1 MSGSTARKVQPF
13 TISTKLSLPKC
24 AADFSGDACPGIA
37 LAPALDN
44 HHGLRHNLNERIS
57 LYLAQAQASPAA
69 PNSQPH
75 SASTLEEGVTNEDRL
90 NRNSLAR
97 SIKKITLSNWHGE
110 ALSGDA
116 GGPED
121 PAHTGSDRNHNNN
134 NSRPGKAQFKV
145 FLRKEVDVEEEKQE
159 ARSPHA
165 GGFCSL
171 VDRGSPFYALSGGP
185 TVAARRESPKS
196 KEPIAAA
203 APKSSGRSSTGPA
216 KLLDLSPL
224 IAQFNREML
233 QAEGWVRGKLRDLK
247 DGCDLQDWE
256 QVAQTLQRDMKD
268 FENTLIKLNQMG
280 EQLMGRPSPSA
291 ETVRRQ
297 LLALREQWQ
306 LLRQTAVSQSKALGG
321 LRSLQ
326 DFTRKAEQLEAWI
339 RQKEEKPSLAALLQ
353 ESLDKIQ
360 LTRRILDL
368 KQEEQQYQ
376 SLHEELN
383 TLAQK
388 LEKQGKSESRSISA
402 RRKHLNKIWLR
413 LQGTLKE
420 HHEALQ
426 LALEVATFV
435 QQADTLLGAINAKW
449 RSVCG
454 VGKQGEAEPGRDRD
468 VRDMASQ
475 MMMLDVTVS
484 QLLSLQPSLAARV
497 THKHRDVKESWA
509 QLQQALRPPSHPFS
523 APFLRNEKSPA
534 LALASS
540 FSGGEAAALNHES
553 QADGSSHGAADKEAG
568 GDKQKRGPGSTV
580 QKDVGRSMAE
590 HVRGEESSPSCPTAG
605 QLPAGGDSK
614 RRRRKMLGHPEAEWG
629 IQEPEAHVQDF
640 CQAANVAMSQLKENM
655 GPSVHLSPM
664 ENAESLEAAQTQ
676 RVALQQEILDNSSNI
691 EAVLLEGQ
699 KLLSTGARGSPQVEA
714 MLQELGELWEDLQRK
729 HQENGAVLREI
740 DKALRL
746 VGELDQAE
754 RWLQAV
760 AKSLS
765 EPATMRSPAELRK
778 DLEETGQLE
787 RQLLVCGLRLQALR
801 EEVTDEPATERE
813 AARKMRRKVEMVEE
827 KLARVQTALR
837 RRAADLRDS
846 LVLSEFL
853 QNVQEEEEARS
864 RHRPP
869 PPESGHRGLQGSL
882 PLLSAPAKQPSSS
895 EDMSNPLGQLQE
907 AVEMLNDAVKE
918 RERAVEA
925 AAEVESLK
933 RLLAEVCPRLEA
945 IRCRAK
951 ALAQDIAQVESSFAV
966 VKSEKDLQGLQG
978 LLSQQQE
985 MESAVSEILQGQL
998 EELERAAAHLEKLCP
1013 ARMCSVSPEVQGVL
1027 QAWEEL
1033 QKLLRENKAHVQQAG
1048 RLRQFFK
1055 DYLAMISWTEDTRA
1069 QIFSESPGS
1078 HGLLDTQCEELERK
1092 IEGKFK
1098 EFEELAAAGQTLV
1111 SEEHYLSETI
1121 KERMEEL
1128 QSMLG
1133 WVLVRWRAQKHQ
1145 RDPGSKQEDRRDPG
1159 SPLGLSATGQEQ
1171 QVPCVQPHAESILGL
1186 KGFAPCSL
1194 HESTQE
1200 LELQPQVLEE
1210 TAISPPVSPL
1220 SDALLQPEP
1229 SSLAPPGVG
1238 PPEEEGLIWDPSET
1252 STVLLP
1258 PRGAG
1263 SLGGTVNLI
1272 LSINKKGE
1280 KKHSQLALGGERP
1293 GEQALQMLPTTK
1305 PSSCKTFW
1313 KRCQGLLGNTW
1324 GSLKR
1329 KRKPSRQ
1336 SVEEANASLRMEECY
1351 GERARKTSAV
1361 LQPAKQAPAAAC
1373 HPPASSAGAAVA
1385 SHTLPRAGPSSIFN
1399 SLQRKEKAKAE
1410 HARLLTLQGIM
1421 GPSSL
1426 QPLPE
1431 DRHGPSN
1438 TWPLK
1443 CGRRK
1448 AAPGAPGPQLEEL
1461 LLYVKNPLVRDID
1474 AECGA
1479 APGDLKPGLLHHG
1492 RGPSTTQPAT
1502 GPKDTCPHLSLG
1514 SVLSLELP
1522 KDLTILGCLRGATAA
1537 ARLEKAEGKEKRQG
1551 RGAKQW
1557 EAAGAGRSGRQEGD
1571 ADGHSPHRLG
1581 EGLGKLPKGERGTW
1595 FEEVSFNPS
1604 YSRQKAR
1611 GLEAAHCPEEER
1623 RSAGSTSED
1632 LLDFRLNR
1640 LSHISMLHEQVGR
1653 EWDKLAA
1660 RLGQDRSP
1668 GTMGSE
1674 RAAGC
1679 KARLREA
1686 ACVELS
1692 PSPTALVARASSGA
1706 SAAQLERPTGSG
1718 NSGREVL
1725 AGPSGGGLGSPA
1737 THPGPRAIPQLSVF
1751 ASELGCRQLGP
1762 ETPGPSE
1769 VCHPAHGL
1777 FEEEEEE
1784 LQAIW
1789 DHAEE
1794 QTELSPQVE
1803 NGACRLPASE
1813 TSSLQSPD
1821 VTAGPL
1827 ILSATNNVLVAKF
1840 TLPTSAQLLHSPA
1853 GEKGPSDGHKGS
1865 GSPSRHGAA
1874 LPCMDASHGMGQS
1887 MSTAWADSLGT
1898 RDRHQDEERE
1908 GSKAPPSKTEFQMME
1923 GTLERKHLLQTG
1935 GRKATCRAWSLFH
1948 AVLMRQ
1954 TLCFYQDRR
1963 DNLKSSVVALP
1974 LNLSG
1979 AVCTPDTEYTKK
1991 TNCFRLQLRDGSE
2004 YLLRAPSQ
2012 LLMNEWV
2019 SKLQQNSGFPEVD
2032 YFQAAAQSVEGTSST
2047 GGKVLGPGSSHL
2059 QGHSQAMTAK
2069 SQEIVVL
2076 PCSNTAQ
2083 RLPPF
2088 GSQDGPADVAASS
2101 AEDVHGAASHA
2112 ARHRERQWSPSG
2124 SPGSWDNSCPEDD
2137 YGLVANKRRSYSFTS
2152 ATYQKITP
2160 VAVPKEPVEAGS
2172 SYSVTLYIGE
2182 QAPAVP
2188 RTRCHSFVARPGSP
2202 REVLGEKTQG
2212 PPRSKNKSV
2221 FKKFFGKKE

>member
-37 LAPALDN
+37 LASALDS

-57 LYLAQAQASPAA
+57 LYLAQARASPA
-69 PNSQPH
+69 PPDSQPH
-75 SASTLEEGVTNEDRL
+75 SASPAEEEVTDEDRL

-110 ALSGDA
+110 AVSGGA
-116 GGPED
+116 GGPGD
-121 PAHTGSDRNHNNN
+121 PAWTGSERNHNNN

-145 FLRKEVDVEEEKQE
+145 FLRKEVDMEEEKQE
-159 ARSPHA
+159 ARSPHT
-165 GGFCSL
+165 GGFCSP
-171 VDRGSPFYALSGGP
+171 VDRGSPFYALTGG
-185 TVAARRESPKS
+185 TAAAPQRESPKS
-196 KEPIAAA
+196 KEPTAAA

-216 KLLDLSPL
+216 NLLDLSPL

-247 DGCDLQDWE
+247 DGCDMQDWE

-268 FENTLIKLNQMG
+268 FENTMIKLNQMG
-280 EQLMGRPSPSA
+280 EQLMSRPSPST

-306 LLRQTAVSQSKALGG
+306 LLRQTAASQSKALGG

-368 KQEEQQYQ
+368 KQEEQQFQ

-383 TLAQK
+383 SLAQK

-402 RRKHLNKIWLR
+402 RRKHLNKMWLR

-420 HHEALQ
+420 QHEALQ
-426 LALEVATFV
+426 LALEVAAFL
-435 QQADTLLGAINAKW
+435 QQADTLLAAIHTKW

-454 VGKQGEAEPGRDRD
+454 VGKQGEAEPSRDWD
-468 VRDMASQ
+468 IRDMASQ
-475 MMMLDVTVS
+475 VMMLDVTVS

-509 QLQQALRPPSHPFS
+509 QLQQALR
-523 APFLRNEKSPA
+523 NEKSPV
-534 LALASS
+534 LGLASS

-553 QADGSSHGAADKEAG
+553 QGDGSSHGVAGKEA
-568 GDKQKRGPGSTV
+568 GDKQKRGSGSTV
-580 QKDVGRSMAE
+580 QKDIGRSVVE
-590 HVRGEESSPSCPTAG
+590 HVRGEESSPGCLTAR
-605 QLPAGGDSK
+605 QPLPGGDSK
-614 RRRRKMLGHPEAEWG
+614 RRRRMPGRPEAEWG
-629 IQEPEAHVQDF
+629 TQEPETQVQDF
-640 CQAANVAMSQLKENM
+640 CQAANAAVSRLKENV
-655 GPSVHLSPM
+655 GPSVHFSPV
-664 ENAESLEAAQTQ
+664 EDAESLEAAQTQ
-676 RVALQQEILDNSSNI
+676 RAALQQEILDNSSSI

-699 KLLSTGARGSPQVEA
+699 KLLGTGARGSPQVEA
-714 MLQELGELWEDLQRK
+714 MLRELGELWENLQRK

-740 DKALRL
+740 DKALRM

-765 EPATMRSPAELRK
+765 EPATMRSPAELRR

-787 RQLLVCGLRLQALR
+787 RQLLACGLRLQGLR
-801 EEVTDEPATERE
+801 EEVADEPATEHE

-864 RHRPP
+864 RHQSPP
-869 PPESGHRGLQGSL
+869 PGNGHRGSQGSL
-882 PLLSAPAKQPSSS
+882 PLLSAPARQLPSS
-895 EDMSNPLGQLQE
+895 EDMSSPLGQLQE

-918 RERAVEA
+918 RERVVEA
-925 AAEVESLK
+925 AAEMENLE
-933 RLLAEVCPRLEA
+933 RLLADVCPCLEA
-945 IRCRAK
+945 IRCRAE
-951 ALAQDIAQVESSFAV
+951 ALARDTAQVESDFAV

-978 LLSQQQE
+978 LLSRQQE
-985 MESAVSEILQGQL
+985 MESAVSETLQEPL
-998 EELERAAAHLEKLCP
+998 EELERAAARLEKLCP
-1013 ARMCSVSPEVQGVL
+1013 AQMCTVGPEVQGAL
-1027 QAWEEL
+1027 QAWEGL

-1069 QIFSESPGS
+1069 QIFSESLGS
-1078 HGLLDTQCEELERK
+1078 HGLLDTHCEELERK

-1098 EFEELAAAGQTLV
+1098 EFEELAAAGHTLV

-1145 RDPGSKQEDRRDPG
+1145 RDPGSKQEDRKDPE
-1159 SPLGLSATGQEQ
+1159 SPLGVSPTGQEQ
-1171 QVPCVQPHAESILGL
+1171 QVPCAQPCAENMLGL

-1194 HESTQE
+1194 PESTQG

-1220 SDALLQPEP
+1220 SDTLLGPEP
-1229 SSLAPPGVG
+1229 SSSVPHGAG
-1238 PPEEEGLIWDPSET
+1238 PPEEDSLVWDPSE
-1252 STVLLP
+1252 SSMVLLP

-1263 SLGGTVNLI
+1263 SLGGAVNLI
-1272 LSINKKGE
+1272 LSIGKKGE
-1280 KKHSQLALGGERP
+1280 KKQPQLALGREQP
-1293 GEQALQMLPTTK
+1293 GQEAPQTLPATK

-1336 SVEEANASLRMEECY
+1336 SVEEASTSLRMEECY
-1351 GERARKTSAV
+1351 GERARKTSAM
-1361 LQPAKQAPAAAC
+1361 LQPAKQVPATAC
-1373 HPPASSAGAAVA
+1373 RPPASSAGAAAA
-1385 SHTLPRAGPSSIFN
+1385 SHTLPKAGPSSIFN
-1399 SLQRKEKAKAE
+1399 SLQRKEKVKAE

-1431 DRHGPSN
+1431 ERHGPSN

-1443 CGRRK
+1443 CGWRK

-1479 APGDLKPGLLHHG
+1479 APGDPKPSIPHHSG
-1492 RGPSTTQPAT
+1492 GPGATRPAT

-1522 KDLTILGCLRGATAA
+1522 KDLAVLGCLRGAAVA
-1537 ARLEKAEGKEKRQG
+1537 ARQEEAEGKEKRQG
-1551 RGAKQW
+1551 RGAKWW
-1557 EAAGAGRSGRQEGD
+1557 EAAGGSGPGRQEED
-1571 ADGHSPHRLG
+1571 ADGHSPQGPG
-1581 EGLGKLPKGERGTW
+1581 EGLGKPPKGERGTW

-1611 GLEAAHCPEEER
+1611 GLEAA
-1623 RSAGSTSED
+1623 RSAGEEQSGIGED

-1640 LSHISMLHEQVGR
+1640 LSCISVLHEQVGQ

-1660 RLGQDRSP
+1660 RLGRDGSP
-1668 GTMGSE
+1668 GTAGAE

-1679 KARLREA
+1679 KARLWEA
-1686 ACVELS
+1686 TCVELK
-1692 PSPTALVARASSGA
+1692 PSPTAPAARADAVAGVARP
-1706 SAAQLERPTGSG
+1706 ERHTGSG
-1718 NSGREVL
+1718 KSSEEVL
-1725 AGPSGGGLGSPA
+1725 AGLSSGGLDSPPVA
-1737 THPGPRAIPQLSVF
+1737 RRGPRAAPQLSVF
-1751 ASELGCRQLGP
+1751 ACELGCQQRGP
-1762 ETPGPSE
+1762 ETLGPAE
-1769 VCHPAHGL
+1769 ICHPAHGL

-1794 QTELSPQVE
+1794 QTVPSPPAE
-1803 NGACRLPASE
+1803 SGTRRLPASG
-1813 TSSLQSPD
+1813 TGGLQSPNI
-1821 VTAGPL
+1821 AGGPL

-1853 GEKGPSDGHKGS
+1853 GEKGPDDGHKGS
-1865 GSPSRHGAA
+1865 GSPSRRGAA
-1874 LPCMDASHGMGQS
+1874 LSRTEVPHGMGQS
-1887 MSTAWADSLGT
+1887 ASWADGPSA

-1908 GSKAPPSKTEFQMME
+1908 GGKAPPSKTEFQMME
-1923 GTLERKHLLQTG
+1923 GTLERKHVLQTG
-1935 GRKATCRAWSLFH
+1935 GRKATCRTWSLFH
-1948 AVLMRQ
+1948 TVLMRQ

-1963 DNLKSSVVALP
+1963 DSLKSSVVALP

-1979 AVCTPDTEYTKK
+1979 AVCTADTEYTKK

-2019 SKLQQNSGFPEVD
+2019 SKLQQNSDFPEVD
-2032 YFQAAAQSVEGTSST
+2032 YFQAAAQSVEGTSSA
-2047 GGKVLGPGSSHL
+2047 GGFSKVPGPGSSHL
-2059 QGHSQAMTAK
+2059 QGHSRAMTAK
-2069 SQEIVVL
+2069 SQEIMVL
-2076 PCSNTAQ
+2076 PRSNT
-2083 RLPPF
+2083 RLQLPF

-2101 AEDVHGAASHA
+2101 AEDVRGAASHT
-2112 ARHRERQWSPSG
+2112 ARHREHQWSPSG

-2160 VAVPKEPVEAGS
+2160 IAVPKEPMEPGS

-2182 QAPAVP
+2182 QAPAMP

-2212 PPRSKNKSV
+2212 PPRPKNKSV